1 MTSQATKFIIEGRSG
16 IGKTTVCRDV
26 ARQLKG
32 SWVAATGI
40 LTSEIDDFGRRLGL
54 HTEIIGGMSF
64 DLAHVTNES
73 KTRHENWGVDLEA
86 LERFAIPAIRGGRGV
101 TIVDELGPIPLM
113 STPFREAVAS
123 LFLRPGL
130 VIATAPAVFNRFTDD
145 LAGLD
150 GVEILPLNFHTRPT
164 LSDELVKLV
173 RAGLARR

>member
-1 MTSQATKFIIEGRSG
+1 MAQATKFIIEGRSG
-16 IGKTTVCRDV
+16 IGKTTVCREV

-40 LTSEIDDFGRRLGL
+40 LTSEIDDYGRRLGL
-54 HTEIIGGMSF
+54 RTEIIGGLSF
-64 DLAHVTNES
+64 DLAHVSNES
-73 KTRHENWGVDLEA
+73 TIRHQNWGVDLEK

-101 TIVDELGPIPLM
+101 TIVDELGPVQIL

-130 VIATAPAVFNRFTDD
+130 VIATAPAVFNRFSAD
-145 LAGLD
+145 LASLD

-164 LSDELVKLV
+164 LSDELVKAV
-173 RAGLARR
+173 RGALARR